1 VFALFEKGLSL
12 TALAGHPISLRKDQ
26 PLARGVKVS
35 LCQRYSGKTLK
46 EIGRHFN
53 IGESEVSQASRRIAL
68 KPSQNKQVRKKV
80 SKMEGKL
87 GL

>member
-1 VFALFEKGLSL
+1 MFALFAKGLSL
-12 TALAGHPISLRKDQ
+12 TALAGNPISLRKDQ

-53 IGESEVSQASRRIAL
+53 IGESGVSQASRRIAL

-80 SKMEGKL
+80 SKIEGKL